1 MKMTIHAMF
10 VLVPEAALIAAV
22 RAIQRRAHAAH
33 VKERANALTVRE
45 AAEYTSTIHIE
56 KLF

>member
-1 MKMTIHAMF
+1 MF

-22 RAIQRRAHAAH
+22 RAIQRRARAAH
-33 VKERANALTVRE
+33 AKGRENALIVRE